1 MTVPSTDKTLPA
13 LIAEVSA
20 QMARLEKKG
29 TAPAAMGA
37 FKFVRET
44 DVIETLKPE
53 LDSRGIVLRPD
64 VELLRLDTFERQGK
78 DMPNTVATVS
88 LALWA
93 IRGAEEYLISRT
105 VGQGA
110 DTQDKAVGK
119 AVTSAKKQAFLIA
132 FAIPTGDDPDAHAL
146 PERSARTQQSGAGR
160 QSKPE
165 SGPVPAPAGPSLDQ
179 IKARLL
185 TVASEHHLGAAALDL
200 LIEDYVP
207 KGSTPEKVREGLILL
222 GTAIGRGKHDGGVA
236 PGASGAPTDGLP
248 PMAEAMTDE
257 EAIAAGAAL
266 VGK

>member
-1 MTVPSTDKTLPA
+1 MTTEKTLPD

-29 TAPAAMGA
+29 TAPAAMGS

-53 LDSRGIVLRPD
+53 LDQRGIVLRPD

-93 IRGAEEYLISRT
+93 IRGSEEFLISRT

-146 PERSARTQQSGAGR
+146 PERANQGRGARPSRPAASSQGAT
-160 QSKPE
+160 E
-165 SGPVPAPAGPSLDQ
+165 PVPGPRPPSLDQ
-179 IKARLL
+179 IKTRLL
-185 TVASEHHLGAAALDL
+185 ERASEHHIETARLDAL
-200 LIEDYVP
+200 IKEYVP
-207 KGSTPEKVREGLILL
+207 ANPDPDVLMDGLIKL
-222 GTAIGRGKHDGGVA
+222 GTDITRGKHDA
-236 PGASGAPTDGLP
+236 PAGLTEDEF
-248 PMAEAMTDE
+248 AVVEKKIEDMTAE
-257 EAIAAGAAL
+257 EALAAGAAL
-266 VGK
+266 VGKS